1 MTKRNIMHKKN
12 SNAEVDLSLRQFI
25 KNLGYTAG
33 GLALLT
39 TVPWLQSCTPEKLT
53 EIKNQKARVAILGT
67 GSRGTY
73 HLHNL
78 LKIPHAQIV
87 ALCDNYQP
95 NLNAAAA
102 LCPTAKTYTNYHKML
117 ESKEIDA
124 VIISTPLN
132 WHAPMVLD
140 SLAAGKH
147 VFCEKSMALTM
158 DECKEI
164 YDAYLKTDKVLYF
177 GMQRLY
183 DKKYIKALQMI
194 HSGVI
199 GDIVGMRCH
208 WFRNHDWRR
217 PVPSP
222 QLERHINWRLYW
234 ESSAGL
240 MTELATHQL
249 EVSNWAMKS
258 VPESVMGMG
267 DIVYWKDGREVYDSI
282 SLVYRYKNGVKTT
295 YETLISNKFNGMG
308 EQILGHKG
316 TMELAKGEYF
326 FEEAKPAPGIMQL
339 INQVEEKVFSTI
351 PVAGPSWRPEVSGEK
366 KPLYVMGEKSSVN
379 SGLSMIGAEDDG
391 SEEMLSAFCQ
401 ASITGEKAPN
411 IVEECYCSTILCLM
425 GNEAIKQQRKID
437 FPEKYIIPYIKF

>member
-1 MTKRNIMHKKN
+1 MNMMSKSKPTNH
-12 SNAEVDLSLRQFI
+12 VDLSLRQFI

-33 GLALLT
+33 GLALLS

-53 EIKNQKARVAILGT
+53 SLSNQKARVALIGT
-67 GSRGTY
+67 GSRGVY
-73 HLHNL
+73 HIHNL
-78 LKIPHAQIV
+78 LKTPHASIV
-87 ALCDNYQP
+87 AICDNYAP
-95 NLNAAAA
+95 NLQTAAA
-102 LCPTAKTYTNYHKML
+102 LCPGAKQYTDYRKLL

-140 SLAAGKH
+140 SLSAGKH
-147 VFCEKSMALTM
+147 TFCEKSMALTM
-158 DECKEI
+158 DECKAI
-164 YDAYLKTDKVLYF
+164 YNAYLKTDKVLYF

-183 DKKYIKALQMI
+183 EQKYIKALQMI
-194 HSGVI
+194 DSGLI
-199 GDIVGMRCH
+199 GDIVGIRSH

-217 PVPSP
+217 PVPSG
-222 QLERHINWRLYW
+222 LERSINWRLYW

-249 EVSNWAMKS
+249 EVGNWAMKS

-267 DIVYWKDGREVYDSI
+267 DIVFWKDGREVYDSI

-308 EQILGHKG
+308 EQILGNKG
-316 TMELAKGEYF
+316 TMELAKGEYY
-326 FEEAKPAPGIMQL
+326 FEEASPAPGIMQL

-351 PVAGPSWRPEVSGEK
+351 PVAGPSWRPEIAGTK
-366 KPLYVMGEKSSVN
+366 KPFYVLGEKSSIN
-379 SGLSMIGAEDDG
+379 PGLSMIGVEDDG

-411 IVEECYCSTILCLM
+411 IVEECYSSTILCLM
-425 GNEAIKQQRKID
+425 GNEAIKQERKIY
-437 FPEKYIIPYIKF
+437 FPEEYKIPYIKF